1 MTKQLLIYETP
12 TPLSAE
18 AHRDLSVRDA
28 GFGFA
33 AALNAVPLLTAEFGP
48 AAAEAPIVFAG
59 EGEATAPALILGLRA
74 EENLFV
80 APDGTWTGAYVPAF
94 LRRYPFVFAEQG
106 EGGETLALCVDTAW
120 PGVNREGRGERLFD
134 ADGNRTRYL
143 NDMLQFAS
151 DYQVQHAVTR
161 AFTARLTALDL
172 LEPATANATLPDGTQ
187 VTLGGFRRVSADRL
201 RALPDDT
208 VIDLFRSEAMGLIYT
223 HLASLGLMRALLDRL
238 TARSGGREAA

>member
-18 AHRDLSVRDA
+18 AHRDLSVRDE

-33 AALNAVPLLTAEFGP
+33 AALNSVPLLIAEFAP

-74 EENLFV
+74 DENLFV
-80 APDGTWTGAYVPAF
+80 SAEGAWTGTYVPAF
-94 LRRYPFVFAEQG
+94 LRRYPFVFSEAG
-106 EGGETLALCVDTAW
+106 DTLALCIDTAH
-120 PGVNREGRGERLFD
+120 PGVNRDGRGERLFD

-143 NDMLQFAS
+143 NEMLQFAS
-151 DYQVQHAVTR
+151 DYQAQHNVTR
-161 AFTARLTALDL
+161 AFTARLIALDL

-187 VTLGGFRRVSADRL
+187 YTLGGFRRLSAERL
-201 RALPDDT
+201 RALPDDAAL
-208 VIDLFRSEAMGLIYT
+208 DLFRSDALSLIYT
-223 HLASLGLMRALLDRL
+223 HLASLGLMRGLLDRL
-238 TARSGGREAA
+238 AARGGAREAA